1 MRHVGRVLLDP
12 PEPVRPESIP
22 LDRPA
27 PIRGPLYVAPVSDVT
42 PLGNGRYLVQ
52 QDSTTELA
60 YAVASGRE
68 TWVFLDG
75 RAYVIGSAAAARRG
89 ASVSNDADALA
100 APMPATVVRIEVS
113 PGQTVVKDGLLVML
127 EAMKMELPIR
137 APRDGRVTGIHCRV
151 GEIVQPGVPLLEI
164 A

>member
-1 MRHVGRVLLDP
+1 
-12 PEPVRPESIP
+12 
-22 LDRPA
+22 
-27 PIRGPLYVAPVSDVT
+27 VSKVT
-42 PLGNGRYLVQ
+42 PLGNGRYLVE
-52 QDSTTELA
+52 QDSKTVTA

-75 RAYVIGSAAAARRG
+75 RTFLVSAAAAAGTR
-89 ASVSNDADALA
+89 ASATDDANALA

-113 PGQTVVKDGLLVML
+113 PGQTVLRDSLLVML

-137 APRDGRVTGIHCRV
+137 APRDGRVTAIRCQV

-164 A
+164 G